1 MTNEQNVYDDNNN
14 DVGGVDGR
22 NDLVN
27 DNEQKDYLNFYIFF
41 VLILLLFAYN

>member
-14 DVGGVDGR
+14 DVGGVDGG

-27 DNEQKDYLNFYIFF
+27 DNE
-41 VLILLLFAYN
+41 